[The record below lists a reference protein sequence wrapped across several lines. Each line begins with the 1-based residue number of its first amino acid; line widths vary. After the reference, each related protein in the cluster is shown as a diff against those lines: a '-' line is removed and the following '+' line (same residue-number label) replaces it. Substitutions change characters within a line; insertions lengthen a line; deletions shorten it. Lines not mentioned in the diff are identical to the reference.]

1 MFLALRPWSNYNKL
15 CYTDYMDQFKLRFI
29 PLGGIVDVTKNMYVY
44 ELYRNGELEDILIVD
59 CGIGFPKEKDL
70 GVDFI
75 IPDISYLLDKVDKIR
90 AILLTHGHE
99 DHISALRF
107 HYEALGSPPVYA
119 SKLTALLV
127 EEKFKEYE
135 KRIKVNQIAYRQNYS
150 FGNMSARFIHIT
162 HSIPDPTHIY
172 IKTPVGNFYHGP
184 DFKLD
189 LTPPYGMP
197 PDFYEIAKAG
207 EEGVDCLLSD
217 CLGVARD
224 GFTLSESIVGKA
236 FEDEIRTTKGKFI
249 MTTVSSNISRIRQCA
264 EAAVKYNRGIV
275 FMGRSMKG
283 NSDLAREIGY
293 FPIPERFLIDERK
306 AARMRPSS
314 LCIIA
319 AGSQGQYDSAL
330 SKIANDKNKFIKITP
345 GDKVFF
351 SSDPIP
357 GQEEEVNDL
366 VERLYNCGAEVVYS
380 DVAEGLHA
388 SGHGN
393 EEDLKL
399 LARLT
404 RPKHLIPIGGTVL
417 HQRIY
422 GDMAKKLGFRDEFI
436 HLLKEGQTYVF
447 ERGSAYAGDPVET
460 RNVFVDAY
468 GVGDVG
474 NVILRDRKTLSTDG
488 IVLSILIMDSQYK
501 LVGQPEFV
509 THGFI
514 FKTDEEAIFAGA
526 RTVVERVLKPKKDS
540 TFNETNFRGD
550 VVRNLEQYFQTKT
563 GREPLVS
570 IEIIKV

>member
-1 MFLALRPWSNYNKL
+1 
-15 CYTDYMDQFKLRFI
+15 MDQFKLRFI

-44 ELYRNGELEDILIVD
+44 ELYKNGELEDILIVD
-59 CGIGFPKEKDL
+59 CGIGFPREKDL

-75 IPDISYLLDKVDKIR
+75 IPDISYLKDKVDKIR

-119 SKLTALLV
+119 TKLTALLV

-135 KRIKVNQIAYRQNYS
+135 KRIKVNQIAFRQNYT
-150 FGNMSARFIHIT
+150 FGNMSARFIHMT

-172 IKTPVGNFYHGP
+172 IKTPAGNMYHGP

-197 PDFYEIAKAG
+197 PDFYEITKAG

-217 CLGVARD
+217 CLGVARE

-264 EAAVKYNRGIV
+264 EAAVKYNRAIV

-283 NSDLAREIGY
+283 NSDIAREIGY
-293 FPIPERFLIDERK
+293 FPIPERFLVDERK
-306 AARMRPSS
+306 ATRMRPSS

-330 SKIANDKNKFIKITP
+330 SKIATDRNKFIKIAA

-351 SSDPIP
+351 SADPIP
-357 GQEEEVNDL
+357 GQEEEVNEL
-366 VERLYNCGAEVVYS
+366 VEKLYDCGAEVVYS
-380 DVAEGLHA
+380 GIAEGLHA

-404 RPKHLIPIGGTVL
+404 KPKHLIPIGGTVL

-422 GDMAKKLGFRDEFI
+422 GDMAKKLGFRDEAI
-436 HLLKEGQTYVF
+436 HLLKEGQTYIF
-447 ERGSAYAGDPVET
+447 ERGSSYAGDPVET
-460 RNVFVDAY
+460 RNIFVDAY

-474 NVILRDRKTLSTDG
+474 NVILRDRKMLSTDG
-488 IVLSILIMDSQYK
+488 IAVAVLVMDSSFR
-501 LVGQPEFV
+501 LVGKPEFV
-509 THGFI
+509 SHGFI
-514 FKTDEEAIFAGA
+514 FKNDEAAIFGGA
-526 RTVVERVLKPKKDS
+526 QEVVERVLKPKKDHP
-540 TFNETNFRGD
+540 FNDTIVRAETA
-550 VVRNLEQYFQTKT
+550 RNLEQYFLTKT
-563 GREPLVS
+563 GRKPLVS
-570 IEIIKV
+570 VEIISV